1 MFRHVSFEKDFTL
14 SSAAF
19 QEYFQL
25 CTDPE
30 LVRYVNISHCY
41 WLPHE
46 ILTQAICCLPNLE
59 EINLQGTQ
67 LTFNHTSQILLKCPN
82 VTRLSMS
89 IQKTHWAA
97 ISEVMADG
105 MSTALKEALGRLSH
119 LRISWIASPPY
130 WEPLLFLFK

>member
-1 MFRHVSFEKDFTL
+1 MFRRVNFEKDYTL
-14 SSAAF
+14 SSVTF

-46 ILTQAICCLPNLE
+46 ILTQAICGLPNLE
-59 EINLQGTQ
+59 EIHLQDTQ
-67 LTFNHTSQILLKCPN
+67 LTFNHTSQILQKCPKI
-82 VTRLSMS
+82 TRLSMS
-89 IQKTHWAA
+89 IQKTHWDA
-97 ISEVMADG
+97 IKEVMAAG
-105 MSTALKEALGRLSH
+105 MSTTLKEALGRLSH

-130 WEPLLFLFK
+130 WHPLLHLLK